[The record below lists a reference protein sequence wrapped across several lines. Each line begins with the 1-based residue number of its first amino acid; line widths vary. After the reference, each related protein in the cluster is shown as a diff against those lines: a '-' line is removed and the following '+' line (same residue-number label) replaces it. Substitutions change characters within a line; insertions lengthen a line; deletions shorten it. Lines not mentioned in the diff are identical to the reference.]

1 MPNILNNNVIYDD
14 NTKQLLYQSED
25 ENGNVQT
32 TILWN
37 DVEYPYLLRDID
49 TQTMYIVITSV
60 IHGKSIT
67 KEIPLDEIQPKS
79 LSRYSKYGFPFGILS
94 YTKLISSW
102 LYQIE
107 PNLDVLNITHDLGW
121 KTYEGESYFQLQ
133 NSICHNPDINVEYSG
148 DMSID
153 SKGTFN
159 DYIAILNDYV
169 VPNIETQT
177 ILTFSVSSALASLL
191 NPDLTLVLHMNG
203 ESTTGKTTMLKLAAS
218 VWGSTNIS
226 EDGIIQT
233 WNTTKN
239 ALINSMCGFNG
250 ITLCYDELGASDS
263 DISNLI
269 YLLSNGVNKK
279 RMYSEKSKKF
289 SVNICSSGEI
299 PLKTVD
305 EVNGTDARLLEFRVQ
320 WTKNA
325 QHSNNLTS
333 ALKNCYGLL
342 GERFVKFLLAR
353 PKETMQNNLNKA
365 QNKLMSKFQDK
376 LDVLPSKKKRIIT
389 RTIQKIAVT
398 YLTAVIL
405 KKEFNLALKPFK
417 IAEFMLFKS
426 NLLNILDDECIRM
439 LEDYMQY
446 RKSTPTIIKQDDSS
460 EFITDEYICITK
472 STFYDNLQHLGYR
485 KQNILNNLK
494 ELSNR
499 NIIRCESGKLYNRH
513 KIGNNRYPYIDIS
526 IPQLKKEG
534 IDYE

>member
-1 MPNILNNNVIYDD
+1 
-14 NTKQLLYQSED
+14 
-25 ENGNVQT
+25 
-32 TILWN
+32 
-37 DVEYPYLLRDID
+37 
-49 TQTMYIVITSV
+49 
-60 IHGKSIT
+60 
-67 KEIPLDEIQPKS
+67 
-79 LSRYSKYGFPFGILS
+79 
-94 YTKLISSW
+94 
-102 LYQIE
+102 
-107 PNLDVLNITHDLGW
+107 
-121 KTYEGESYFQLQ
+121 
-133 NSICHNPDINVEYSG
+133 
-148 DMSID
+148 
-153 SKGTFN
+153 
-159 DYIAILNDYV
+159 
-169 VPNIETQT
+169 
-177 ILTFSVSSALASLL
+177 
-191 NPDLTLVLHMNG
+191 
-203 ESTTGKTTMLKLAAS
+203 MLKLAAS

-320 WTKNA
+320 WTENA

-342 GERFVKFLLAR
+342 GERFVKFLLVR

-446 RKSTPTIIKQDDSS
+446 RKSKPAIIKQDNSS
-460 EFITDEYICITK
+460 ELITAEYICIPKALFMTICN
-472 STFYDNLQHLGYR
+472 TWDIEN
-485 KQNILNNLK
+485 
-494 ELSNR
+494 
-499 NIIRCESGKLYNRH
+499 
-513 KIGNNRYPYIDIS
+513 KIF
-526 IPQLKKEG
+526 
-534 IDYE
+534 

>member
-1 MPNILNNNVIYDD
+1 
-14 NTKQLLYQSED
+14 
-25 ENGNVQT
+25 
-32 TILWN
+32 
-37 DVEYPYLLRDID
+37 
-49 TQTMYIVITSV
+49 
-60 IHGKSIT
+60 
-67 KEIPLDEIQPKS
+67 
-79 LSRYSKYGFPFGILS
+79 
-94 YTKLISSW
+94 
-102 LYQIE
+102 
-107 PNLDVLNITHDLGW
+107 
-121 KTYEGESYFQLQ
+121 
-133 NSICHNPDINVEYSG
+133 
-148 DMSID
+148 
-153 SKGTFN
+153 
-159 DYIAILNDYV
+159 
-169 VPNIETQT
+169 
-177 ILTFSVSSALASLL
+177 
-191 NPDLTLVLHMNG
+191 
-203 ESTTGKTTMLKLAAS
+203 
-218 VWGSTNIS
+218 
-226 EDGIIQT
+226 
-233 WNTTKN
+233 
-239 ALINSMCGFNG
+239 
-250 ITLCYDELGASDS
+250 
-263 DISNLI
+263 
-269 YLLSNGVNKK
+269 
-279 RMYSEKSKKF
+279 
-289 SVNICSSGEI
+289 
-299 PLKTVD
+299 
-305 EVNGTDARLLEFRVQ
+305 
-320 WTKNA
+320 
-325 QHSNNLTS
+325 
-333 ALKNCYGLL
+333 
-342 GERFVKFLLAR
+342 
-353 PKETMQNNLNKA
+353 MQNNLNKA

>member
-1 MPNILNNNVIYDD
+1 
-14 NTKQLLYQSED
+14 
-25 ENGNVQT
+25 
-32 TILWN
+32 
-37 DVEYPYLLRDID
+37 
-49 TQTMYIVITSV
+49 
-60 IHGKSIT
+60 
-67 KEIPLDEIQPKS
+67 
-79 LSRYSKYGFPFGILS
+79 
-94 YTKLISSW
+94 
-102 LYQIE
+102 
-107 PNLDVLNITHDLGW
+107 
-121 KTYEGESYFQLQ
+121 
-133 NSICHNPDINVEYSG
+133 
-148 DMSID
+148 MSID